1 MKILLTSFGTRGD
14 VQPSLAL
21 AVGLKKAGH
30 HPTVSTSYN
39 YSAWIESYGVQTY
52 PTSFSMQEAMKTPE
66 AQAILK
72 SKNIVRQIGMLRDF
86 FRKTSES
93 QNEVWNAIQETDY
106 VIQSPAGSGALEAV
120 SKLHIPAAFSTPV
133 PFAPTRAFPS
143 FFLGGMRASLGGAY
157 NRLTHTLMHQM
168 LWSMMGGQLTN
179 PLRKKLGLKPWRSFG
194 EVLAQSRK
202 VGVPWLC
209 GFSPHIIHPPTDWDK
224 NQHITGFWF
233 LDAPSD
239 WSPPH
244 DLLQFLETGP
254 PPVYIGFGS
263 MSEDAERI
271 TRIALRALELSGQR
285 GLLSTG
291 WGGLTAQNTPENV
304 FVVDEVPHDWLF
316 PRMAAVLHHGGA
328 GTSAAGLRAGIPNLI
343 TPFGP
348 NDQPSWANVMVKL
361 GVGPQLPGIR
371 KATAEILAEAIKTA
385 INDTSM
391 RARTAALGEK
401 IRAEDGVARAVEIIE
416 QHAAIHQLSSH

>member
-39 YSAWIESYGVQTY
+39 YTAWIESYGVQTH
-52 PTSFSMQEAMKTPE
+52 PTNFSMQEAMKTPE

-143 FFLGGMRASLGGAY
+143 FFLGGVRASLGGTY
-157 NRLTHTLMHQM
+157 NRLTHTLMHQI

-179 PLRKKLGLKPWRSFG
+179 PLRKKLGLKLWRSFG
-194 EVLAQSRK
+194 EVLAHSRK

-254 PPVYIGFGS
+254 HPVYIGFGS

-271 TRIALRALELSGQR
+271 TQIAMRALELSGQR

-316 PRMAAVLHHGGA
+316 PRMAAVVHHGGA
-328 GTSAAGLRAGIPNLI
+328 GTSAAGLRAGVPNLI

-348 NDQPSWANVMVKL
+348 NDQPSWADVMVKL
-361 GVGPQLPGIR
+361 GVGPQLPGIN

-391 RARTAALGEK
+391 HARTAALGEK